1 MSSPS
6 QNALVVRL
14 TEKGRSLGA
23 REAEHGNALARAS
36 ACAATLRERVESA
49 LDAFHRA
56 ASEAGAPHLCVS
68 LSEVRTDDKHLRSVE
83 FDVTRGR
90 YKAIVTAKS
99 RGDVT
104 LVGPFRL
111 GRTEGPCLTF
121 PFDAGA
127 ELDEALV
134 AFLEKFVEE
143 AATP

>member
-1 MSSPS
+1 MRGPS
-6 QNALVVRL
+6 ESALVDRL

-23 REAEHGNALARAS
+23 REAEHREGLAEAS
-36 ACAATLRERVESA
+36 ACAQALHEQVARA
-49 LDAFHRA
+49 LDGFHQA
-56 ASEAGAPHLCVS
+56 AEAAGAPHLSVA

-104 LVGPFRL
+104 LVGPFRI
-111 GRTEGPCLTF
+111 GKTEGPCLTF
-121 PFDAGA
+121 PFEAGA
-127 ELDEALV
+127 ELDEALIV
-134 AFLEKFVEE
+134 FLEKFVEE